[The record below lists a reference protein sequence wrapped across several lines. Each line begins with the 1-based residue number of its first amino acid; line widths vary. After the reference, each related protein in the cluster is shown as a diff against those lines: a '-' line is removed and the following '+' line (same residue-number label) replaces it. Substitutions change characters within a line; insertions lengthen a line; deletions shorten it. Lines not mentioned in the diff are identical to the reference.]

1 MDYQGTS
8 PTSASTNYDDNRST
22 TGTEIVRLYE
32 AFAEVICSE
41 MLDEFEKMCA
51 LLKAEKWENGNDYP
65 RHAFGNKERFR
76 CFIIVRKTYYRRMM
90 FCVSGH
96 LPWRD
101 RKRLKDR

>member
-22 TGTEIVRLYE
+22 TGTEIVGIYE
-32 AFAEVICSE
+32 AFAEIICSI
-41 MLDEFEKMCA
+41 DKFVKMCA

-65 RHAFGNKERFR
+65 RHAFGQKERFR
-76 CFIIVRKTYYRRMM
+76 YFIIVKRNYCRRMM
-90 FCVSGH
+90 FCISGH